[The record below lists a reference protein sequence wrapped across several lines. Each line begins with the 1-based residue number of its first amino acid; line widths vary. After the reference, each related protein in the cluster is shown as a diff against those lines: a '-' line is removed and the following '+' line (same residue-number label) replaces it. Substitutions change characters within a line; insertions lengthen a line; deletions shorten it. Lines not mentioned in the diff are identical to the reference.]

1 MIDLEGETEVDVFP
15 LGTDA
20 IEVDELV
27 SDWCI
32 CLYVC
37 TWFNSETEKMVFNGW
52 IKIAWNISLHVIP
65 WSFWKYLDRSVQIIL
80 TQNNYFRQALIVE
93 QFFRYQLIPWWW
105 LPDLLANLTLNDPL
119 FHRISIAW
127 KNVLY
132 YWSKTIN
139 PIFITCCIKIGL

>member
-37 TWFNSETEKMVFNGW
+37 TWFNSETRKMVFNVC
-52 IKIAWNISLHVIP
+52 IKIARNGILASCQT
-65 WSFWKYLDRSVQIIL
+65 KIIL
-80 TQNNYFRQALIVE
+80 RV
-93 QFFRYQLIPWWW
+93 PW
-105 LPDLLANLTLNDPL
+105 
-119 FHRISIAW
+119 
-127 KNVLY
+127 
-132 YWSKTIN
+132 
-139 PIFITCCIKIGL
+139 